1 LYGETDNTVRDLL
14 DECQTPMGSRLLSRW
29 LNRPLRDHGTLN
41 ERLNLIESLEAK
53 TAHTKIREAL
63 QNIGDLERLVTR
75 IVLKT
80 ARPRDLTQ
88 LRKILQNTPEIV
100 AEISSNEKLTAIN
113 PIWLEWLQPQAE
125 LCTLLETA
133 IVDEPPLLIRDGG
146 VIKTGYDQ
154 NLDELIE
161 LSTKGDQF
169 LLNLETSE
177 RERLSIPTLKV
188 GYNRV
193 HGYYI
198 EVSKIHSDKVPTEYV
213 RRQTLKDVERYIYPE
228 LKEFENKIL
237 SAKERSLALEKALW
251 DELLE
256 KIEPHQTALRLLSES
271 LANIDIFITLG
282 LLKNRYNW
290 CRPAFSKKIG
300 IEIHK
305 GLHPI
310 VER

>member
-1 LYGETDNTVRDLL
+1 
-14 DECQTPMGSRLLSRW
+14 
-29 LNRPLRDHGTLN
+29 
-41 ERLNLIESLEAK
+41 
-53 TAHTKIREAL
+53 
-63 QNIGDLERLVTR
+63 
-75 IVLKT
+75 
-80 ARPRDLTQ
+80 
-88 LRKILQNTPEIV
+88 
-100 AEISSNEKLTAIN
+100 
-113 PIWLEWLQPQAE
+113 AE

-305 GLHPI
+305 GRHPI
-310 VER
+310 VERALNRPFIPNDLTINPQSNMLIVTGPNMGGKSTYMRQTALIALLAHIGSFVPADKATLGPIDRIFTRIGAQDDLNSEQSTFMVEMTETATILNYSTDQSLVLMDEVGRG